1 MSLRKL
7 SLIFVLC
14 LINSCGLI
22 VVYLDWKHMNENFLL
37 VICVKD
43 NPRLSTNQSEA
54 CQRTCLYEGVHLTLP
69 PNTIFVHVK
78 SRSMLHHGSV
88 RGKFRTKQKKSKE
101 TYP

>member
-54 CQRTCLYEGVHLTLP
+54 RQRTCLYEGVHLTLP